1 MTPGAPQ
8 PGSPGAGLGTARCL
22 LDSAGCLSCG
32 LVSQIDTGAKAAAR
46 CPRCGA
52 RLARDRSLALQR
64 TWACLA
70 AATLAYVPANLLPV
84 MSTASLFTGHNEH
97 TLLGG
102 IVELWQSGSWEL
114 ALIVFVASIAVPVL
128 KIAALALLAG
138 TAQRGSRWRQ
148 HERGALYRLVQA
160 VGHWSMLDV
169 FVVVLLVA
177 AVRFGSFATVAPEP
191 GLLAFGLVVALTI
204 VAAESFD
211 PHLIWP
217 PEPGSAK
224 AGAPA
229 SATAEPGDD

>member
-1 MTPGAPQ
+1 MTPGVA
-8 PGSPGAGLGTARCL
+8 S
-22 LDSAGCLSCG
+22 SAGCRSCG
-32 LVSQIDTGAKAAAR
+32 LVSQLDASAQAVAR

-52 RLARDRSLALQR
+52 RLAHPRSLALQR

-70 AATLAYVPANLLPV
+70 AAALAYVPANLLPV
-84 MSTASLFTGHNEH
+84 MSTSSLLTGRSAH

-102 IVELWQSGSWEL
+102 IVELWDTGSWEL

-138 TAQRGSRWRQ
+138 TAQCGSRWRQ
-148 HERGALYRLVQA
+148 RERSALYRLVQA
-160 VGHWSMLDV
+160 VGHWSMLDI

-177 AVRFGSFATVAPEP
+177 TVRFGSFATVTPEP

-211 PHLIWP
+211 PRLIWLT
-217 PEPGSAK
+217 EP
-224 AGAPA
+224 
-229 SATAEPGDD
+229 DHD